1 MVFMKRKGFT
11 LIEVLAVIVILGL
24 LIVIIVPVVN
34 SLLKDSED
42 VLYEE
47 QIDSIINASKKY
59 MVEHYDLLP
68 QGNSYY
74 SISVDDLVSN
84 GVIDNE
90 IVMNPKTK
98 EELDGC
104 VIVSFNDSFNQYE
117 YRYVE
122 SSDSLC
128 R

>member
-104 VIVSFNDSFNQYE
+104 VVVNYNENFNQYE